1 MFDTMIIGQ
10 VSVDRN
16 VDYDGRE
23 EIVLGGAVLASG
35 YIASALGERVA
46 VVPKNDLTDIVP
58 EKEFEEC
65 KNVTVFARKSKEN
78 VHMENVYHTADRE
91 RRDCRCTAAID
102 PYTPED
108 IPDEPAKVYHL
119 AGLIVGDIPGN
130 VIEACS
136 KKGDVAVD
144 VQCMMRRRFAD
155 NHLEVLDWEEKMK
168 YLPMCRYLKT
178 DAAEAEQLTGTS
190 DREEAAKLLYKWG
203 AKEIMITHNTEVI
216 VYDGKQIYR
225 DPLKPRSLIGRTGRG
240 DTTFAAYLVERQTKS
255 IPEALLMAAAGV
267 SLQME
272 TPGPYKGTRK
282 DIENFIDE
290 FYK

>member
-10 VSVDRN
+10 VSVDKN

-23 EIVLGGAVLASG
+23 EVVLGGAVLAAG
-35 YIASALGERVA
+35 YMASALSDKVA
-46 VVPKNDLTDIVP
+46 VVPKNDLTNIVP
-58 EKEFEEC
+58 ENEFKDA
-65 KNVTVFARKSKEN
+65 KNVKVFACKSKEN

-108 IPDEPAKVYHL
+108 IPEEPAKVYHL
-119 AGLIVGDIPGN
+119 AGLIVGDIPGS
-130 VIEACS
+130 VIEACA

-144 VQCMMRRRFAD
+144 VQCMMRKRFAD
-155 NHLEVLDWEEKMK
+155 NHLELLDWEEKMK

-178 DAAEAEQLTGTS
+178 DAHEAEGLTGTA
-190 DREEAAKLLYKWG
+190 DREEAAKILYQWG

-225 DPLKPRSLIGRTGRG
+225 QPLKPRNLTGRTGRG
-240 DTTFAAYLVERQTKS
+240 DTTFGAYLVERQTKS

-267 SLQME
+267 SLKME
-272 TPGPYKGTRK
+272 TPGPFKGTRK
-282 DIENFIDE
+282 DIEEFMNE